1 MRLLDRYI
9 ARQFLKNLVLLHV
22 VLFSFVLVIDFSLNF
37 DEYVSI
43 ARDMKGPGGEEPSGV
58 RVALVSALLVVD
70 LWWPRLFQLF
80 NYLLG
85 IMLVGAMAFTC
96 SQMVRNR
103 EFVAMLASGQSLL
116 RVARPM
122 LLCALLMV
130 GIQTVNR
137 EFVVPHLAEL
147 LTRSKDDA
155 GKRGLATGARMLTA
169 DAQGRLFYA
178 RSFDLK
184 NGVIDGLWVWERDSE
199 GLMARRIT
207 ADSARW
213 NGAAWK
219 LVNGMARTRSAA
231 VGEGSPINEIVTDLS
246 PTVLKLRRYEGYS
259 DNLSTRQISELIARY
274 RSEAEPPINRI
285 DSLERIRFGRIA
297 TMIGSLLSLLMCLPF
312 FLRREPTNMVLQSLI
327 CSPLALAAQM
337 AGVLGAAAAIPG
349 LPPQFSV
356 FVPVL
361 VLLPLA
367 IASLSNVKT

>member
-219 LVNGMARTRSAA
+219 LINGMARTRSAA

>member
-1 MRLLDRYI
+1 MGLLDRYI
-9 ARQFLKNLVLLHV
+9 ARQFVKNLVLLHV

-37 DEYVSI
+37 DEYVGI
-43 ARDMKGPGGEEPSGV
+43 ARDMKGPGGAEPSGF
-58 RVALVSALLVVD
+58 RVAVMSGLLVVD

-96 SQMVRNR
+96 SQMVRHR

-122 LLCALLMV
+122 LLCATFMIAV
-130 GIQTVNR
+130 QAANR
-137 EFVVPHLAEL
+137 EFVVPNLAEL

-155 GKRGLATGARMLTA
+155 GKRGLTTGARMLTA

-178 RSFDLK
+178 RGFDLR
-184 NGVIDGLWVWERDSE
+184 NGVIDGLWIWERDE
-199 GLMARRIT
+199 AGLMSRRIT
-207 ADSARW
+207 AESARW
-213 NGAAWK
+213 DGAAWQ
-219 LVNGMARTRSAA
+219 LTNGVVRDRSASLS
-231 VGEGSPINEIVTDLS
+231 EGIPITEIATDVS

-259 DNLSTRQISELIARY
+259 ENLSTRQISQLIARY
-274 RSEAEPPINRI
+274 AAEAAPPLARI
-285 DSLERIRFGRIA
+285 DALERVRFGRIA
-297 TMIGSLLSLLMCLPF
+297 TMVGNLLSLLVCLPF
-312 FLRREPTNMVLQSLI
+312 FLRREPTNMVIQSLI
-327 CSPLALAAQM
+327 CSPLAIAAQM
-337 AGVLGAAAAIPG
+337 AGVLGAAAAVPG

-356 FVPVL
+356 FVPTL

>member
-1 MRLLDRYI
+1 MRLIDRYI

-43 ARDMKGPGGEEPSGV
+43 ARDMKGPGGAEPSGL
-58 RVALVSALLVVD
+58 RVTVVSALLVVD

-96 SQMVRNR
+96 SQMVRHR
-103 EFVAMLASGQSLL
+103 EFVALLASGQSLL

-122 LLCALLMV
+122 LLCACFMITL
-130 GIQTVNR
+130 QAVNR
-137 EFVVPHLAEL
+137 EFIVPNLAEL

-155 GKRGLATGARMLTA
+155 GQRGLATGARMLTA

-178 RSFDLK
+178 RAFDLK
-184 NGVIDGLWVWERDSE
+184 NGVIEGLWVWERDE
-199 GLMARRIT
+199 TGLMSRRIT

-219 LVNGMARTRSAA
+219 LVNGLSRDRSATL
-231 VGEGSPINEIVTDLS
+231 GQGTPIADITTDLS

-259 DNLSTRQISELIARY
+259 ENLSTAQLSELIARY
-274 RSEAEPPINRI
+274 RSEAEPPQPRI
-285 DSLERIRFGRIA
+285 DALERIRFGRIA
-297 TMIGSLLSLLMCLPF
+297 NMVGNILSLLVCLPF
-312 FLRREPTNMVLQSLI
+312 FLRREPANMVVQSLI
-327 CSPLALAAQM
+327 CSPLALAAQV
-337 AGVLGAAAAIPG
+337 AGVLGAASAIPG

-367 IASLSNVKT
+367 IASLSNVKS